1 MDRRDIQCSTR
12 HVGDGQ
18 TKDPA
23 AQRSTQL
30 STLGV
35 SSTQQTMDT
44 AAATARCDTATAT
57 TRIMTMNVPVPPDR
71 LTIRESC

>member
-44 AAATARCDTATAT
+44 AAATARYDTAT
-57 TRIMTMNVPVPPDR
+57 TRIMTMNAPVPPDR